1 MNKFKHFE
9 LTLQD
14 GTKVTA
20 KAPAKVTLNYALNVA
35 YHWAK
40 VCKEDVISIKGIK

>member
-1 MNKFKHFE
+1 MNKFKNFE
-9 LTLQD
+9 LALKN

-20 KAPAKVTLNYALNVA
+20 KAPSKVTINYALNVA

-40 VCKEDVISIKGIK
+40 VRKEDVISIKGIK

>member
-1 MNKFKHFE
+1 MDKFKYFE
-9 LTLQD
+9 LSLKD

-20 KAPAKVTLNYALNVA
+20 KAPAKVTINYALNTA

-40 VCKEDVISIKGIK
+40 VCKNDVISIKGIK

>member
-1 MNKFKHFE
+1 MDKFKYFE
-9 LTLQD
+9 LTLKN

-20 KAPAKVTLNYALNVA
+20 KAPSKVTVAYALNVA

-40 VCKEDVISIKGIK
+40 VCKEDVSSLKGIK

>member
-1 MNKFKHFE
+1 MNKFNYFE
-9 LTLQD
+9 LTLKD

-40 VCKEDVISIKGIK
+40 VHKEDVISIKGIK